1 MPVFKTHRT
10 VNFGDCDPAGV
21 IYTPRVGHFIVEA
34 VLEFQAW
41 LLGGPAARSI
51 LAMGILPPAKAL
63 SVVFIAPLT
72 WDDQIELAVCCTAI
86 GDTSFTCQV
95 LARRPGGDAVFS
107 GTLTQV
113 CVSPESRRPVAIP
126 TALRD
131 ALQGAALS
139 DPPDSMSRSFHE
151 HTPR

>member
-1 MPVFKTHRT
+1 MPVFTTNRT
-10 VNFGDCDPAGV
+10 VLFGDCDPAGV

-51 LAMGILPPAKAL
+51 LAMGIQPPAKAL

-72 WDDQIELAVCCTAI
+72 WDEQIELAVSCAAI
-86 GDTSFTCQV
+86 GETSFTCEV
-95 LARRPGGDAVFS
+95 LARRLDGGPVFS

-113 CVSPESRRPVAIP
+113 CVSPHSRRPVAIP
-126 TALRD
+126 TALCQ
-131 ALQGAALS
+131 ALQGAGLP
-139 DPPDSMSRSFHE
+139 DPSDSMTWRSHD
-151 HTPR
+151 HAPR